1 MPVVDVYMW
10 EGRDR
15 EAKKRIVA
23 GITDIFVREGVP
35 PQAVTVILHDIKK
48 ENWGMAGKMSD
59 EP

>member
-10 EGRDR
+10 EGRGRD
-15 EAKKRIVA
+15 AKKRIVA
-23 GITDIFVREGVP
+23 GITELFVTEGVP

-48 ENWGMAGKMSD
+48 ENWGTAGRMAD